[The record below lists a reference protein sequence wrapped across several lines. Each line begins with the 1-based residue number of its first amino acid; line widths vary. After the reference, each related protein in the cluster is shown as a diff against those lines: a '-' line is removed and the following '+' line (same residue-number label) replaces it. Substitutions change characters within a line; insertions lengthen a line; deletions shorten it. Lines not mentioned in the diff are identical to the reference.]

1 MYLCMYI
8 RRVDGSTHFAMA
20 PVMAALRLALDEVS
34 LPVLMENP
42 FTFGLYFL
50 IISARKYN
58 NYIKTITIMSGLPT
72 LKVHIRLRIYT
83 TYVYSKN

>member
-50 IISARKYN
+50 IISARK
-58 NYIKTITIMSGLPT
+58 
-72 LKVHIRLRIYT
+72 
-83 TYVYSKN
+83 